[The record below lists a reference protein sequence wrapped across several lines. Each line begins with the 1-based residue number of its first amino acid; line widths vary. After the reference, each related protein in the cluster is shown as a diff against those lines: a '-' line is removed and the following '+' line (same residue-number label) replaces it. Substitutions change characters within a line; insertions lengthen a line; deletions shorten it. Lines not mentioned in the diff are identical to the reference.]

1 MISSSKKKKI
11 FLITGTSRGI
21 GRYLAEY
28 YINQGNYV
36 VGCSRSKSNLV
47 NDNYTHFEK
56 DITNE
61 ADILE
66 IFKFIRK
73 QYQRIDVL
81 INNAAINPK
90 ILVAGLLS
98 YKMIEET
105 FKVNVFSS
113 MIFCRES
120 IKLMSRKKFG
130 RIINI
135 SSMAVKHEV
144 SGESLYTSTKSAIT
158 AYTKV
163 ISKEINGYGI
173 TANVIAPSAIP
184 TDLSANIDQEALH
197 EVLSRNAI
205 KSLGE
210 MKDVSTAI
218 NFVISENSS
227 SITGQVIYL
236 GGV

>member
-1 MISSSKKKKI
+1 MTTYSLKKKI

-28 YINQGNYV
+28 YLNKGNYV
-36 VGCSRSKSNLV
+36 IGCSRSKSDLV
-47 NDNYTHFEK
+47 NSDYTHFQK
-56 DITNE
+56 DIAKE

-73 QYQRIDVL
+73 QFKRIDVL
-81 INNAAINPK
+81 INNAAINPN

-98 YKMIEET
+98 YQMIEET
-105 FKVNVFSS
+105 FKINVFSS
-113 MIFCRES
+113 MIFCREA

-130 RIINI
+130 RIVNI

-144 SGESLYTSTKSAIT
+144 IGESLYTSTKSALT
-158 AYTKV
+158 SYTKV
-163 ISKEINGYGI
+163 ISKEISDYNI

-184 TDLSANIDQEALH
+184 TNLSAKIDPEALK

-205 KSLGE
+205 KIYGE
-210 MKDVSTAI
+210 MMDVSTAVD
-218 NFVISENSS
+218 FVISKDSS

>member
-1 MISSSKKKKI
+1 MKNSSSEKKV

-28 YINQGNYV
+28 YLNQGNYV

-47 NDNYTHFEK
+47 NDSYTHFEK
-56 DITNE
+56 DVAIE

-98 YKMIEET
+98 YKMIEQT
-105 FKVNVFSS
+105 YKINVFSP
-113 MIFCRES
+113 MIFCREA
-120 IKLMSRKKFG
+120 IKLMCRKKFG

-144 SGESLYTSTKSAIT
+144 LGESLYTSSKSALT

-163 ISKEINGYGI
+163 ISKEINTYGI
-173 TANVIAPSAIP
+173 TANIIAPSAIP
-184 TDLSANIDQEALH
+184 TDLSANIDQEALQ

-218 NFVISENSS
+218 DFVISEGSS

>member
-1 MISSSKKKKI
+1 MHNFSSDKKV
-11 FLITGTSRGI
+11 FLITGTSKGI

-28 YINQGNYV
+28 YLNSGNYV
-36 VGCSRSKSNLV
+36 VGCSRSKSDLV
-47 NDNYTHFEK
+47 NDRYTHFEK
-56 DITNE
+56 DVANE
-61 ADILE
+61 ADVLE

-73 QYQRIDVL
+73 QYKRIDVL
-81 INNAAINPK
+81 INNAAINPR
-90 ILVAGLLS
+90 ILTAGLLS
-98 YKMIEET
+98 YKMIENT
-105 FKVNVFSS
+105 YKVNIFAP
-113 MIFCRES
+113 MIFCREA
-120 IKLMSRKKFG
+120 IKLMSRKRFG
-130 RIINI
+130 RIINM

-144 SGESLYTSTKSAIT
+144 RGESLYTSTKSAIT

-163 ISKEINGYGI
+163 ISKEINNLGI

>member
-1 MISSSKKKKI
+1 MKNFSSKKNI
-11 FLITGTSRGI
+11 ILITGTSRGI

-28 YINQGNYV
+28 YLNKGNYV
-36 VGCSRSKSNLV
+36 IGCSRSKSDLV
-47 NDNYTHFEK
+47 DDDYTHFQK
-56 DITNE
+56 DISKE

-73 QYQRIDVL
+73 QYRRIDVL
-81 INNAAINPK
+81 INNAAINPN

-98 YKMIEET
+98 YEMIEET
-105 FKVNVFSS
+105 FKTNVFSS

-130 RIINI
+130 RIVNI

-144 SGESLYTSTKSAIT
+144 IGESLYTSTKAALT

-163 ISKEINGYGI
+163 IAKEINDFGI
-173 TANVIAPSAIP
+173 TANILAPSAIH
-184 TDLSANIDQEALH
+184 TDLSAKINQEALM

-218 NFVISENSS
+218 DFIISENSS